1 MGEAVAIA
9 AGLEA
14 AKLIFNWYMET
25 QKVAGLTKAQVDA
38 AFDDM
43 AIKLTLNDPTNI
55 PDV

>member
-1 MGEAVAIA
+1 MGEAAIA

-25 QKVAGLTKAQVDA
+25 QKVAGLTKAQIDA

-43 AIKLTLNDPTNI
+43 AAKLIENDPANI